1 MSKRTAWIVYGCA
14 GVFGFAI
21 LLTLEVLANEGPF
34 RPALLL
40 FESIELLVIIGTAV
54 GTTVLFNRFQAQR
67 EEQAGLRDELER
79 ARLQGQLWREKAQKH
94 IQGLSAAIQEQFDQ
108 WGLSPAESEVAMLM
122 LKGFSHKEIARLR
135 NSGEQTVRQQA
146 RVVYAKA
153 DVTSRH
159 AFCAFFLE
167 DLLLP
172 PDEEE
177 RDAAAPETADAG
189 GAPR

>member
-1 MSKRTAWIVYGCA
+1 MQINNRAGWVLSVFGVLGFVGFLALELSVEDGPLTPAKVALEAFELLLIVGTA
-14 GVFGFAI
+14 GV
-21 LLTLEVLANEGPF
+21 T
-34 RPALLL
+34 ALL
-40 FESIELLVIIGTAV
+40 FSQ
-54 GTTVLFNRFQAQR
+54 FQAHR
-67 EEQAGLRDELER
+67 EEQAVLVDELER
-79 ARLQGQLWREKAQKH
+79 ARSQGQAWREKAQKH
-94 IQGLSAAIQEQFDQ
+94 IAGLSAAIQEQFEQ

-135 NSGEQTVRQQA
+135 NAGEQTVRQQA

-172 PDEEE
+172 AEEE
-177 RDAAAPETADAG
+177 ESDSALVHASP
-189 GAPR
+189 